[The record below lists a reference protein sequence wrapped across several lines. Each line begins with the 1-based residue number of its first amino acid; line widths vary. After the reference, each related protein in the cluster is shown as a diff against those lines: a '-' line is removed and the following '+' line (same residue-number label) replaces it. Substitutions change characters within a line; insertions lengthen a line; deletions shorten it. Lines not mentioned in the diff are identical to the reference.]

1 MTVYKAT
8 AHISLVSN
16 FLASILLGRYDAPL
30 DRSDVAG
37 MNLWDIDRCEF
48 DETLRQAISGQED
61 DAVRKLGDV
70 HQDATQPIGRI
81 STYFVERYGFPSE
94 CLIDS
99 FTGDNPATILSLPLL
114 PGDVIL
120 SLGTSTTLLLSTPT
134 YASDPAYHL
143 FPHPTTSKQ
152 YMAMLCYKNGGLAR
166 EQVRDAV
173 NGGQWHKFDDAVFT
187 NAKCMGRSDLRGP
200 FKFGFY
206 FPLPEIIPRT
216 QHGHIWRFEC
226 SDTGEVKEKT
236 AFSADE
242 DAKLILESQALSIR
256 ARAQPLFREF
266 GGRPRRIFVVG
277 GGSKDPAIVSVF
289 AQILGYSQGVY
300 RLSDST
306 QAGACAL
313 GSAHK
318 AAWMFSC
325 QSSACTTFET
335 FIQKRW
341 SLDERTVKLDA
352 HLHEDLWQEYGRGL
366 TYYMQCEH
374 RLIDLV

>member
-1 MTVYKAT
+1 M
-8 AHISLVSN
+8 
-16 FLASILLGRYDAPL
+16 PL

-37 MNLWDIDRCEF
+37 MNLWDIGLCEF
-48 DETLRQAISGQED
+48 DERLWHAVFGQAD

-70 HQDATQPIGRI
+70 HNDASQPIGRI
-81 STYFVERYGFPSE
+81 SKYFVERYGFPSA
-94 CLIDS
+94 CFIDS

-114 PGDVIL
+114 PGDAIL

-152 YMAMLCYKNGGLAR
+152 YMAMLCYKNGRLAR
-166 EQVRDAV
+166 EQVRD
-173 NGGQWHKFDDAVFT
+173 GISRGEWHKFDDSVFNNT
-187 NAKCMGRSDLRGP
+187 KCLGRSDERGP

-226 SDTGEVKEKT
+226 SDTGDVKET
-236 AFSADE
+236 AFSAFE

-256 ARAQPLFREF
+256 ARAHPLFREF

-277 GGSKDPAIVSVF
+277 GGSKDPAIISTF
-289 AQILGYSQGVY
+289 TQILGYSQGVY
-300 RLSDST
+300 RLSDSI

-318 AAWMFSC
+318 AAWMFYC
-325 QSSACTTFET
+325 QNSAYLTFEK
-335 FIQKRW
+335 FIQERW

-352 HLHEDLWQEYGRGL
+352 PLHEDLWQEYGRGL
-366 TYYMQCEH
+366 KYYVQCEN
-374 RLIDLV
+374 RLE